1 MIINRIELPLSVQPR
16 KLRLNWVEHDLQL
29 PKDNKDKSLKLLQT
43 VKAK

>member
-29 PKDNKDKSLKLLQT
+29 PKDNKKVIEIIT
-43 VKAK
+43 NN

>member
-1 MIINRIELPLSVQPR
+1 MFINRIELPLSVQPR

-29 PKDNKDKSLKLLQT
+29 TKDNKKSLKLLQT

>member
-29 PKDNKDKSLKLLQT
+29 PKDNKKSLKLLQT
-43 VKAK
+43 VKTK